1 MNRSGKMIFGVGTD
15 IIEVKRI
22 KRLIE
27 KSTRFRDRV
36 FTQKEIDYCEKKK
49 NKAHSYA
56 ARFAAKEAFFKALG
70 TGWRKGVTF
79 KDVEVI
85 NQLSGK
91 PEIVL
96 YGKSREMV
104 KRYRIKNIQVSLSH
118 VGETAHSIVILEK

>member
-1 MNRSGKMIFGVGTD
+1 MIFGIGTD

-27 KSTRFRDRV
+27 RSPRFRDRV
-36 FTQKEIDYCEKKK
+36 FTEKEIDYCEKKK
-49 NKAHSYA
+49 NRAPSYA

-85 NQLSGK
+85 NQPSGK
-91 PEIVL
+91 PELVL
-96 YGKSREMV
+96 YGKSKEMI
-104 KRYRIKNIQVSLSH
+104 KKYHIKNIQVSLSH
-118 VGETAHSIVILEK
+118 VGESAHSVVVLEK